1 MNPILNKIIEDR
13 KGHYCHVIEVSTVYE
28 AEETIHQL
36 YQEFKG
42 VYMLIDIREFFD
54 TLQIIYFDEDE
65 DIEEEER
72 VHDFNAV
79 DYLNEYLID

>member
-1 MNPILNKIIEDR
+1 
-13 KGHYCHVIEVSTVYE
+13 
-28 AEETIHQL
+28 
-36 YQEFKG
+36 
-42 VYMLIDIREFFD
+42 MLIDIREFFD